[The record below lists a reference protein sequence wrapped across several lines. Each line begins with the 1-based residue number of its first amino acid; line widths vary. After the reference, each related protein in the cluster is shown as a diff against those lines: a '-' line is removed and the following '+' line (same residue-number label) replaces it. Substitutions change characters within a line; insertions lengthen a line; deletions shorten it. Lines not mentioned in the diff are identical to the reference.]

1 MPPVVATM
9 VVHQPGEWFAETLQG
24 LIDQDYPGLQLL
36 FLLTGEAT
44 DPGNQP
50 ARDLI
55 DTMVPD
61 AVIRHVGGNP
71 GYAAS
76 CNSVLSLVQGDG
88 GIFCFLHDDVVLA
101 PGAVSALV
109 EEMYRSNAGVVGP
122 KLVHWQDVRRIQS
135 VGIAVDRLGVEMPLA
150 DDGEV
155 DQEQHDIVQD
165 VFELSSACLMVR
177 ADLFRSV
184 EGFNPQLATVGADL
198 DFCWR
203 IHLTGARVVIV
214 PSAVARHRESMLE
227 RNEDDEADLQ
237 MQRDLV
243 RLATVFTLTSRARL
257 FVTSVEAIVVTLVH
271 AVVVMVTGAPRRGLD
286 ELRALLTVPFSV
298 GAIRRRRATVR
309 REVTDSEIHALQVR
323 GSAWMVGYL
332 RRRDRRRG
340 IEQAQAGLTGTKEA
354 APRSSIILWSVL
366 IAVLV
371 VGSRDLILNGP
382 ATVGQFVPFVDG
394 PRALLSSFTSGWW
407 NSGFGQ
413 VGPVPTHIA
422 LTAIGGVATFGH
434 MALLRTLFIVG
445 APLIGWLGV
454 WRFASV
460 LTTRAARV
468 AATLAYAAVPLAYTS
483 IAAGRWGAL
492 ATYALFPW
500 VVHHSRR
507 LVGHMPLL
515 RGGQDTADEFGD
527 LDQREWRRAF
537 AIVTLLGAVLVAIEP
552 GALLALALLG
562 AAWTV
567 VTLLHGAPAQYSFRW
582 VGVIALTV
590 LSSVAMNLPWAGTFV
605 RSGWWE
611 AVTGAPIEGGRQLG
625 LRRLLRFEMGEYV
638 LARPALLLVAPVV
651 GAILVVRGS
660 RLPWALRGA
669 ALSIIGF
676 LLVFLDDKALLPVHL
691 PEPAVMLVPV
701 AFGIAVCAGSMG
713 AGLAVDLRG
722 GRISWRQPLGVVVA
736 GAFAIG
742 LVPGAVNA
750 VAGTWHQPGTTLPEL
765 LTQLP
770 DQSESGDYRTLFVGD
785 ARVLP
790 GSPTNL
796 GYGIAFAVANGR
808 GASLDDLSE
817 AAPTRTGD
825 AGSRAVRGIVRGTTA
840 RAGRLLAP
848 LGVRFIVVPIIDG
861 GLSTRSHPVAEPRG
875 LVDAMSR
882 QLDFKRRY
890 SSPDLAIFENSAWVP
905 VASLLTTSG
914 AEASKSAGAESMIAN
929 DLTGATPVLPSVGA
943 LRESSVRAETGT
955 LHLSVPYTTHW
966 KVTVDGAEVPV
977 RPAFGLTNAY
987 DIATPGMVSVSFEP
1001 SMIGRTVALLM
1012 VVVWLAV
1019 GWVALPRRRRPP
1031 RRSAAVSVSTSVD
1044 GDAISFDGGE
1054 R

>member
-9 VVHQPGEWFAETLQG
+9 VVHQPGDWFSETLQG
-24 LIDQDYPGLQLL
+24 LVDQDYPGLQFL
-36 FLLTGEAT
+36 FLLTGDAT

-61 AVIRHVGGNP
+61 AVVRYVGGNP

-76 CNSVLSLVQGDG
+76 CNSVLNLVQGDG
-88 GIFCFLHDDVVLA
+88 GLFCFLHDDVALA
-101 PGAVSALV
+101 PRAVSALV

-122 KLVHWQDVRRIQS
+122 KLVHWQDPRRIQS

-155 DQEQHDIVQD
+155 DQEQHDLVQD

-184 EGFNPQLATVGADL
+184 GGFNPQLATVGADL
-198 DFCWR
+198 DLCWR
-203 IHLTGARVVIV
+203 VHLTGARVVIV
-214 PSAVARHRESMLE
+214 PSAVARHRESMIE
-227 RNEDDEADLQ
+227 RNEEDDAELHL
-237 MQRDLV
+237 QRDLV

-271 AVVVMVTGAPRRGLD
+271 AVIVMVTGAPRRGLD

-298 GAIRRRRATVR
+298 GAIRRRRAAVSR
-309 REVTDSEIHALQVR
+309 SVTDAEIHALQVR

-340 IEQAQAGLTGTKEA
+340 IEQAQAGLAGTKEV
-354 APRSSIILWSVL
+354 APRSSIVLWSVL
-366 IAVLV
+366 VAVLV
-371 VGSRDLILNGP
+371 LGSRDLLLNGP
-382 ATVGQFVPFVDG
+382 PNVGQFVVFRDG
-394 PRALLSSFTSGWW
+394 PGALFSSFMSGWW

-413 VGPVPTHIA
+413 VGPVPTHVA
-422 LTAIGGVATFGH
+422 LTAAGGLATLGH
-434 MALLRTLFIVG
+434 MGLLRTLLIVG
-445 APLIGWLGV
+445 APLAGWLGV

-460 LTTRAARV
+460 MTTRAARV

-500 VVHHSRR
+500 LVHHSRR
-507 LVGHMPLL
+507 LVGHMPLM
-515 RGGQDTADEFGD
+515 RGGLDAADEFGE
-527 LDQREWRRAF
+527 LGQREWRRTF
-537 AIVTLLGAVLVAIEP
+537 ALVALVAAALVAVEP
-552 GALLALALLG
+552 GAIIALALLG
-562 AAWTV
+562 VVWSV
-567 VTLLHGAPAQYSFRW
+567 VTLLHGAQAQYSFRW
-582 VGVIALTV
+582 AGIAALSLLAAIAL
-590 LSSVAMNLPWAGTFV
+590 NLPWSGSFV

-611 AVTGAPIEGGRQLG
+611 AVTGAPVEGGRQLG
-625 LRRLLRFEMGEYV
+625 IGRLLRFEMGEYV
-638 LARPALLLVAPVV
+638 FARPAILLVVPVI

-669 ALSIIGF
+669 MLSFVGF
-676 LLVFLDDKALLPVHL
+676 LLVLLDDKALLPVHL

-701 AFGIAVCAGSMG
+701 AFGVAVCAGSMG

-722 GRISWRQPLGVVVA
+722 GRISWRQPLGLIVSV
-736 GAFAIG
+736 AFAIG
-742 LVPGAVNA
+742 LVPAAVNT
-750 VAGTWHQPGTTLPEL
+750 VAGTWHQPGTTLTEL

-790 GSPTNL
+790 GSPLNL
-796 GYGIAFAVANGR
+796 GYGIAYSVVNGR
-808 GASLDDLSE
+808 EATIDDLSE
-817 AAPTRTGD
+817 VASTRTND
-825 AGSRAVRGIVRGTTA
+825 AGSRAVRGIIRGTTA

-848 LGVRFIVVPIIDG
+848 LGVRFVVVPIIDG
-861 GLSTRSHPVAEPRG
+861 GQSTRSRPIAEPRG

-890 SSPDLAIFENSAWVP
+890 SSPDLAIFENSSWVP
-905 VASLLTTSG
+905 VSSLLTTSG
-914 AEASKSAGAESMIAN
+914 AEASRSAGAESMIAN
-929 DLTGATPVLPSVGA
+929 DLTGATPVLPSLGA
-943 LRESSVRAETGT
+943 SRDSSVRADAGT
-955 LHLSVPYTTHW
+955 LHLAVPYTPKW
-966 KVTVDGAEVPV
+966 KVEVGGADIPA

-987 DIATPGMVSVSFEP
+987 DITAPGTVRVSFET
-1001 SMIGRTVALLM
+1001 SLLARMMAIAMMVA
-1012 VVVWLAV
+1012 WLAV
-1019 GWVALPRRRRPP
+1019 AWLALPRRRR
-1031 RRSAAVSVSTSVD
+1031 AARPSTTTVVT
-1044 GDAISFDGGE
+1044 GETITFGGGQQ
-1054 R
+1054 

>member
-9 VVHQPGEWFAETLQG
+9 VVHQPGDWFAETLQG
-24 LIDQDYPGLQLL
+24 LVDQDYPGLQFL

-44 DPGNQP
+44 EPGNQP

-61 AVIRHVGGNP
+61 AVVRYVGGNP
-71 GYAAS
+71 GYAAT
-76 CNSVLSLVQGDG
+76 CNSVLNLVQGDG
-88 GIFCFLHDDVVLA
+88 GLFCFLHDDVALA
-101 PGAVSALV
+101 PRAVSALV

-122 KLVHWQDVRRIQS
+122 KLVHWQDPRRIQS

-155 DQEQHDIVQD
+155 DQEQHDLVQD

-184 EGFNPQLATVGADL
+184 DGFNPQLATVGADL
-198 DFCWR
+198 DLCWR
-203 IHLTGARVVIV
+203 VHLTGARVVIV
-214 PSAVARHRESMLE
+214 PSAVARHRESMVE
-227 RNEDDEADLQ
+227 RTEDDDADLGL
-237 MQRDLV
+237 QRDLV

-257 FVTSVEAIVVTLVH
+257 FVTSVEAIVITLVH
-271 AVVVMVTGAPRRGLD
+271 AVIVMVTGAPRRGLD

-298 GAIRRRRATVR
+298 GAIRRRRAAVSR
-309 REVTDSEIHALQVR
+309 SVTDAEIHALQVR

-340 IEQAQAGLTGTKEA
+340 IEQAQAGLAGTKEV
-354 APRSSIILWSVL
+354 APRSSIVLWSVL

-371 VGSRDLILNGP
+371 LGSRDLLLNGP
-382 ATVGQFVPFVDG
+382 ADVGQFVEFRDG
-394 PRALLSSFTSGWW
+394 PGALFSSFASGWW

-413 VGPVPTHIA
+413 VGPVPTHVA
-422 LTAIGGVATFGH
+422 LTAAGGVLTFGH
-434 MALLRTLFIVG
+434 MGFLRTLFIVG
-445 APLIGWLGV
+445 APLVGWLGV

-460 LTTRAARV
+460 MTTRAARV
-468 AATLAYAAVPLAYTS
+468 AATLAYAAVPLAYSS

-492 ATYALFPW
+492 VTYALFPW
-500 VVHHSRR
+500 LVHHSRR

-515 RGGQDTADEFGD
+515 RGGVDSSDEFGE
-527 LDQREWRRAF
+527 LGQREWRRTF
-537 AIVTLLGAVLVAIEP
+537 AVVSLLGAVLVAVEP
-552 GALLALALLG
+552 GAIIAFALLG
-562 AAWTV
+562 VVWSV
-567 VTLLHGAPAQYSFRW
+567 VTLLHGAKAEYSLRW
-582 VGVIALTV
+582 AGVTTLAL
-590 LSSVAMNLPWAGTFV
+590 LAAVALNLPWSGTFV

-625 LRRLLRFEMGEYV
+625 LGRLLRFEMGEYV
-638 LARPALLLVAPVV
+638 FARPALLLVAPVI

-669 ALSIIGF
+669 MLSIVGF
-676 LLVFLDDKALLPVHL
+676 LLVLLDDKALLPAHL

-701 AFGIAVCAGSMG
+701 AFGVAVCAGSMG

-722 GRISWRQPLGVVVA
+722 GRISWRQPLGLLVS
-736 GAFAIG
+736 GAFALG
-742 LVPGAVNA
+742 LVPAAVNS
-750 VAGTWHQPGTTLPEL
+750 VAGTWHQPGTTLTEL

-770 DQSESGDYRTLFVGD
+770 DQAEAGDYRTLFVGD

-790 GSPTNL
+790 GSPLNL
-796 GYGIAFAVANGR
+796 GYGISYSVVNGR
-808 GASLDDLSE
+808 EASIDDLSE
-817 AAPTRTGD
+817 VASTRTND
-825 AGSRAVRGIVRGTTA
+825 AGSRAVRGIIRGTTA

-861 GLSTRSHPVAEPRG
+861 GQSTRSRPIAEPRG

-890 SSPDLAIFENSAWVP
+890 SSPDLAIFENSSWVP
-905 VASLLTTSG
+905 VSSLLTTSG
-914 AEASKSAGAESMIAN
+914 AEASRSAGAESMIAN
-929 DLTGATPVLPSVGA
+929 DLTGATPVLPSLGTR
-943 LRESSVRAETGT
+943 REASVQAEPGT
-955 LHLSVPYTTHW
+955 LHLAVPYTAKW
-966 KVTVDGAEVPV
+966 KVEAGGVDVPA

-987 DIATPGMVSVSFEP
+987 DITATGNVRVSFE
-1001 SMIGRTVALLM
+1001 SSVLGTMMAAVMAVIWAF
-1012 VVVWLAV
+1012 VVW
-1019 GWVALPRRRRPP
+1019 VAIPRRRRAV
-1031 RRSAAVSVSTSVD
+1031 RRSTTPVVT
-1044 GDAISFDGGE
+1044 GDAITFGGVE
-1054 R
+1054 Q

>member
-9 VVHQPGEWFAETLQG
+9 VVHQPGDWFAETLQG
-24 LIDQDYPGLQLL
+24 LIDQDYPGLQFL

-61 AVIRHVGGNP
+61 AVVRYVGGNP

-76 CNSVLSLVQGDG
+76 CNSVLNLVQGDG
-88 GIFCFLHDDVVLA
+88 GLFCFLHDDVALA
-101 PGAVSALV
+101 PHAVTALV

-122 KLVHWQDVRRIQS
+122 KLVHWQDPRRIQS

-155 DQEQHDIVQD
+155 DQEQHDLVQD

-184 EGFNPQLATVGADL
+184 DGFNPQLATVGADL
-198 DFCWR
+198 EFCWR
-203 IHLTGARVVIV
+203 VHLTGARVVIV

-227 RNEDDEADLQ
+227 RNEDDEAELQ
-237 MQRDLV
+237 LQRDLV

-309 REVTDSEIHALQVR
+309 RSVTDSEIHALQVR

-340 IEQAQAGLTGTKEA
+340 IEQAQAGLSGSKEA

-366 IAVLV
+366 VTVLV
-371 VGSRDLILNGP
+371 IGSRDLLMNGP
-382 ATVGQFVPFVDG
+382 ATVGQFVEFRDG
-394 PRALLSSFTSGWW
+394 PRTLFSSFVSGWW

-413 VGPVPTHIA
+413 VGPVPTHVA
-422 LTAIGGVATFGH
+422 LTAAGGLATFGH
-434 MALLRTLFIVG
+434 MALLRTVFIVG
-445 APLIGWLGV
+445 APLVGWLGV

-460 LTTRAARV
+460 MSTRAARV
-468 AATLAYAAVPLAYTS
+468 AATLAYAAVPLAYAS

-492 ATYALFPW
+492 VTYAVFPW
-500 VVHHSRR
+500 IVHHARR
-507 LVGHMPLL
+507 LVGHMPLM
-515 RGGQDTADEFGD
+515 RGGEDASDEFGE
-527 LDQREWRRAF
+527 LDQREWRRTF
-537 AIVTLLGAVLVAIEP
+537 AVVALLGAVLIAVEP
-552 GALLALALLG
+552 GAILVLALLG
-562 AAWTV
+562 VVWSV
-567 VTLLHGAPAQYSFRW
+567 VTLLHGARAQFAFRW
-582 VGVIALTV
+582 AGVSVLAL
-590 LSSVAMNLPWAGTFV
+590 LAAVALNLPWSGTYV

-611 AVTGAPIEGGRQLG
+611 AITGAPVEGGRQLG
-625 LRRLLRFEMGEYV
+625 LGRLLRFEMGEY
-638 LARPALLLVAPVV
+638 LFARPALLLVAPVV
-651 GAILVVRGS
+651 GAVLVVRGS

-669 ALSIIGF
+669 TLSIVGF
-676 LLVFLDDKALLPVHL
+676 LLVFLDDTALLPAHL

-722 GRISWRQPLGVVVA
+722 GRISWRQPLGALVA
-736 GAFAIG
+736 GAFSLG
-742 LVPGAVNA
+742 LLPGAVNA

-770 DQSESGDYRTLFVGD
+770 DQAESGDYRTLFVGD

-790 GSPTNL
+790 GSPSNL
-796 GYGIAFAVANGR
+796 GYGIAYSVVNGR
-808 GASLDDLSE
+808 DASLDDLAEVAS
-817 AAPTRTGD
+817 TRTGD

-848 LGVRFIVVPIIDG
+848 LGVRFVVVPIIDG
-861 GLSTRSHPVAEPRG
+861 GLSTRSRPVAEPRG

-890 SSPDLAIFENSAWVP
+890 SSPDLAIFENAAWVP

-929 DLTGATPVLPSVGA
+929 DLTGATPVLPSLGST
-943 LRESSVRAETGT
+943 RGSSVQSEPGT
-955 LHLSVPYTTHW
+955 LHLSVPYTTRW
-966 KVTVDGAEVPV
+966 RVEVDGSDIPA

-987 DIATPGMVSVSFEP
+987 DITVPGEVRVSFATSVP
-1001 SMIGRTVALLM
+1001 GTLMAVVMMCAWVFVA
-1012 VVVWLAV
+1012 
-1019 GWVALPRRRRPP
+1019 WVSLPRRRRTA
-1031 RRSAAVSVSTSVD
+1031 RRAVAVTLT
-1044 GDAISFDGGE
+1044 GDAISFGGGE
-1054 R
+1054 Q

>member
-9 VVHQPGEWFAETLQG
+9 VVHQPGDWFAETLQG
-24 LIDQDYPGLQLL
+24 LADQDYPGLQYL
-36 FLLTGEAT
+36 FLLTGEAA

-55 DTMVPD
+55 DTMIPD
-61 AVIRHVGGNP
+61 AVVRHVGGNP

-88 GIFCFLHDDVVLA
+88 GIFCFLHDDVALA
-101 PGAVSALV
+101 PTAVSALV

-122 KLVHWQDVRRIQS
+122 KLVHWQDPRRIQS

-155 DQEQHDIVQD
+155 DQEQHDLVQD

-184 EGFNPQLATVGADL
+184 GGFNPSLVTVGADL

-203 IHLTGARVVIV
+203 IHLTGARVVVV
-214 PSAVARHRESMLE
+214 PSAVARHRESMSE
-227 RNEDDEADLQ
+227 RTAEDDDEIQL
-237 MQRDLV
+237 QRDLV

-271 AVVVMVTGAPRRGLD
+271 AVAVMVTGSPRRGLD

-298 GAIRRRRATVR
+298 AAIRRRRAGIR
-309 REVTDSEIHALQVR
+309 RAVTDSEIHALQVR
-323 GSAWMVGYL
+323 GSAWLVGYM

-340 IEQAQAGLTGTKEA
+340 IEQAQAGASGTREV
-354 APRSSIILWSVL
+354 APRSSIVLWSVL
-366 IAVLV
+366 VGVLV
-371 VGSRDLILNGP
+371 IGSRDLLLNGP
-382 ATVGQFVPFVDG
+382 ATVGQFVTFAHG
-394 PRALLSSFTSGWW
+394 PGALFSSFLSGWW

-413 VGPVPTHIA
+413 VGPVPTHVA
-422 LTAIGGVATFGH
+422 LTAVGGLATLGH
-434 MALLRTLFIVG
+434 MALLRTLLIVG
-445 APLIGWLGV
+445 APLVGWLGV

-460 LTTRAARV
+460 MTTRAARV
-468 AATLAYAAVPLAYTS
+468 AATLAYAAVPLAYAS
-483 IAAGRWGAL
+483 IAAGRWGGL

-500 VVHHSRR
+500 VIHHLRR
-507 LVGHMPLL
+507 LVGHMPLM
-515 RGGQDTADEFGD
+515 RGGQDSADEFGE
-527 LDQREWRRAF
+527 LSQREWRRTF
-537 AIVTLLGAVLVAIEP
+537 AVVSLLAASLLAIEP
-552 GALLALALLG
+552 GALVAVAVI
-562 AAWTV
+562 AVVWTI
-567 VTLLHGAPAQYSFRW
+567 VTLLHGARAQYALRWTGVSFLSM
-582 VGVIALTV
+582 VSAVAL
-590 LSSVAMNLPWAGTFV
+590 NLPWSGSYV

-611 AVTGAPIEGGRQLG
+611 ALTGAPVEGGRGLG
-625 LRRLLRFEMGEYV
+625 PGRLLRFEVGEYV
-638 LARPALLLVAPVV
+638 FARPAILLVAPVA

-669 ALSIIGF
+669 MLSIVGF
-676 LLVFLDDKALLPVHL
+676 LLVLLDDKALLPVHL

-701 AFGIAVCAGSMG
+701 AFGVAVCAGSMG

-722 GRISWRQPLGVVVA
+722 GRISWRQPLGVLVA
-736 GAFAIG
+736 GAFTLG
-742 LVPGAVNA
+742 LLPAAVNA
-750 VAGTWHQPGTTLPEL
+750 VAGTWHQPGTTLTEL

-790 GSPTNL
+790 GAPLNL
-796 GYGIAFAVANGR
+796 GYGIAWSVVNGR
-808 GASLDDLSE
+808 EASLDDLAEVAS
-817 AAPTRTGD
+817 TRTND

-861 GLSTRSHPVAEPRG
+861 GVSTRSHPVAEPRG

-882 QLDFKRRY
+882 QLDFRRRY
-890 SSPDLAIFENSAWVP
+890 SSPDLAIFENASWVP
-905 VASLLTTSG
+905 VASLLTTQG
-914 AEASKSAGAESMIAN
+914 AGASESAGAESMIAN
-929 DLTGATPVLPSVGA
+929 DLTGAVPVLPSIVTS
-943 LRESSVRAETGT
+943 RESTVAVEPGT
-955 LHLSVPYTTHW
+955 LHLAVPYTGQW
-966 KVTVDGAEVPV
+966 KVTVGGSDVPT

-987 DIATPGMVSVSFEP
+987 DIATAG
-1001 SMIGRTVALLM
+1001 TVEVRFASSLFGTLVGILVM
-1012 VVVWLAV
+1012 VVWLAV
-1019 GWVALPRRRRPP
+1019 FWVALPRRRRAA
-1031 RRSAAVSVSTSVD
+1031 RRAVSVAPLA
-1044 GDAISFDGGE
+1044 GAISFEGAE
-1054 R
+1054 Q